1 MNKKINRTK
10 KKGFTLIELLVVLG
24 IIGVLA
30 LAVAP
35 TMVSKVSEAKEK
47 TDVSNANAIAMAVKT
62 EIVEGKLKETGDLSD
77 KELTNLSNEYFD
89 GEVPTPQSKDGN
101 FVVNVDGNKITVT
114 AGGKE
119 FYPNYDEKVTVPAST
134 PVVEGQGGGN

>member
-1 MNKKINRTK
+1 VNNKINRSK

-35 TMVSKVSEAKEK
+35 TMVSKVDEAKEK

-62 EIVEGKLKETGDLSD
+62 GIIEGDISASGPIEESD
-77 KELTNLSNEYFD
+77 ITKIGNKYFD
-89 GEVPTPQSKDGN
+89 GKFPTSQSLKTKFDVAVTN
-101 FVVNVDGNKITVT
+101 NVITVK

-119 FYPNYDEKVTVPAST
+119 FYPNY
-134 PVVEGQGGGN
+134 VEEDNTDTAGN

>member
-1 MNKKINRTK
+1 MNKKINRSK

-62 EIVEGKLKETGDLSD
+62 EIIEGDINASGPIE
-77 KELTNLSNEYFD
+77 ESNITEIGNKYFD
-89 GEVPTPQSKDGN
+89 GKFPTSQSLKTN
-101 FVVNVDGNKITVT
+101 FTVALTNNVITVT

-119 FYPNYDEKVTVPAST
+119 FYPNY
-134 PVVEGQGGGN
+134 VEEDKKDNTDTAGN

>member
-1 MNKKINRTK
+1 MNKKNSKAK

-35 TMVSKVSEAKEK
+35 TMVSKVDEAKEK

-62 EIVEGKLKETGDLSD
+62 AIIEGKLTTKGDLPD
-77 KELTNLSNEYFD
+77 AELSNLANKYFD
-89 GEVPTPQSKDGN
+89 GKLPTPQSQDGT
-101 FVVNVDGNKITVT
+101 FVITVT
-114 AGGKE
+114 DNIITVKAGAKE
-119 FYPNYDEKVTVPAST
+119 FYPNY
-134 PVVEGQGGGN
+134 VESAAK

>member
-35 TMVSKVSEAKEK
+35 TMVSKVDEAKEK

-62 EIVEGKLKETGDLSD
+62 QIIEGDINASGPIEESDITEIANK
-77 KELTNLSNEYFD
+77 YFD
-89 GEVPTPQSKDGN
+89 GKFPTSQFLKTKFDVAVTN
-101 FVVNVDGNKITVT
+101 NVITVK

-119 FYPNYDEKVTVPAST
+119 FYPNY
-134 PVVEGQGGGN
+134 VEDKKDNTDTAGN

>member
-1 MNKKINRTK
+1 MKKERRNSVNKKINRSK

-62 EIVEGKLKETGDLSD
+62 EIIEGDIKASGPIDESD
-77 KELTNLSNEYFD
+77 ITEIGSKYFD
-89 GEVPTPQSKDGN
+89 GKFPTSQSLKTN
-101 FVVNVDGNKITVT
+101 FTVALTNNVITVT
-114 AGGKE
+114 AGKGTQ
-119 FYPNYDEKVTVPAST
+119 FYPEYILGEDDKDTE
-134 PVVEGQGGGN
+134 

>member
-1 MNKKINRTK
+1 MNKKINRSK

-47 TDVSNANAIAMAVKT
+47 TDASNAKAIAMAVKT
-62 EIVEGKLKETGDLSD
+62 EIVEGNIKKTGDLTD
-77 KELTNLSNEYFD
+77 TELSTLINKYFD
-89 GEVPTPQSKDGN
+89 GEVPTSQSLKTN
-101 FVVNVDGNKITVT
+101 FTVSLTDNEITVK
-114 AGGKE
+114 AGKGTQ
-119 FYPNYDEKVTVPAST
+119 FYPKYILGADDKD
-134 PVVEGQGGGN
+134 VE

>member
-1 MNKKINRTK
+1 MEKERRNSVNKKINRSK

-47 TDVSNANAIAMAVKT
+47 TDASNAKAIAMAVKT
-62 EIVEGKLKETGDLSD
+62 EIVEGNIKKTGDLSD
-77 KELTNLSNEYFD
+77 TELSTLINKYFD
-89 GEVPTPQSKDGN
+89 GKIPTPQSESGD
-101 FVVNVDGNKITVT
+101 FVVKVDGNNITVMV
-114 AGGKE
+114 GE
-119 FYPNYDEKVTVPAST
+119 RNFYPNY
-134 PVVEGQGGGN
+134 VESAEE

>member
-1 MNKKINRTK
+1 MNKKNSKAK

-35 TMVSKVSEAKEK
+35 TMVSKVDDAKEK

-62 EIVEGKLKETGDLSD
+62 EIIEGKLTASGDIV
-77 KELTNLSNEYFD
+77 LTDIATKYFD
-89 GEVPTPQSKDGN
+89 GKIPTPQSESGS
-101 FVVNVDGNKITVT
+101 FVVNVDENKITVT
-114 AGGKE
+114 AGDRN
-119 FYPNYDEKVTVPAST
+119 FYPNY
-134 PVVEGQGGGN
+134 VESAAK

>member
-1 MNKKINRTK
+1 VNKKINRTK

-35 TMVSKVSEAKEK
+35 TMVSKVDEAKEK

-62 EIVEGKLKETGDLSD
+62 EIIEGDINASGPIEESDITEIGNKYFDGKFPTSQSLKTNFTV
-77 KELTNLSNEYFD
+77 ELTN
-89 GEVPTPQSKDGN
+89 
-101 FVVNVDGNKITVT
+101 NVITVKV
-114 AGGKE
+114 GEKE
-119 FYPNYDEKVTVPAST
+119 FYPNY
-134 PVVEGQGGGN
+134 VEEDKEDNTETAGN